1 MALDY
6 ISNATFTGRIVSDPA
21 NYPQGKAQ
29 DETSGGAND
38 GTPYEEQRANDN
50 FGWQQSLL
58 RAAGITPS
66 GVSDTAAIS
75 EYVQAMVEL
84 VIGRAGLFV
93 AAGLANAITLAASTD
108 QQKPRS
114 YFDGMRIRFRP
125 TLDNTAAATVN
136 VSGLGVKN
144 ISNSSTGFLKTGI
157 LTEIEYVASSGD
169 FQIVNTERYVDGDD
183 GFEITNGVIR
193 QYGFTGDL
201 GDIPAGPQ
209 SSTHAFVVPFN
220 AVPHEASVCI
230 KSLTGHVQ
238 STTIIATFD
247 ASTTTVA
254 DMGLLYRETGAIAQ
268 ANWGIA
274 WVATGR

>member
-29 DETSGGAND
+29 NETSGGAND
-38 GTPYEEQRANDN
+38 GTPYEEQRANDT
-50 FGWQQSLL
+50 FGHHQSLL

-75 EYVQAMVEL
+75 EYVQAIVE
-84 VIGRAGLFV
+84 IAMGRAGLFV
-93 AAGLANAITLAASTD
+93 AAGTANAITLAVSAN

-136 VSGLGVKN
+136 VESLGVKN

-183 GFEITNGVIR
+183 GFEIINGVIR
-193 QYGFTGDL
+193 QWGHTGNLGDTSGQPTISRPFLVPFPSSVDEALVSTIGLVGAVSPASVLSTWHKGSTTLSDIFLTYREVTGD
-201 GDIPAGPQ
+201 GQ
-209 SSTHAFVVPFN
+209 N
-220 AVPHEASVCI
+220 
-230 KSLTGHVQ
+230 
-238 STTIIATFD
+238 
-247 ASTTTVA
+247 
-254 DMGLLYRETGAIAQ
+254 
-268 ANWGIA
+268 NWAIA